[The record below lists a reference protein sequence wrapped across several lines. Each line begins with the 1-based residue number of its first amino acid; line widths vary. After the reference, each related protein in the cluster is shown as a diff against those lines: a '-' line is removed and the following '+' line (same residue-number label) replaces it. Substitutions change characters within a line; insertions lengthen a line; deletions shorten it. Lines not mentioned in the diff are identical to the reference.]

1 MKKLEKQQLD
11 LRFLQANMRTQI
23 LQSGWLPLLFATFL
37 FYYLIMK
44 KRKSSIKKL
53 KRKKKRRSSSELHK
67 VLPTLKL
74 VEDKKTEKKEIK
86 TISEQSQDE
95 LEPIISTPITSPMSD
110 E

>member
-1 MKKLEKQQLD
+1 MQT
-11 LRFLQANMRTQI
+11 AT
-23 LQSGWLPLLFATFL
+23 LQSAWLAHLSAIFL

-53 KRKKKRRSSSELHK
+53 KRKKKRRSSAELHK
-67 VLPTLKL
+67 VLPILTL
-74 VEDKKTEKKEIK
+74 VEDKKPEKKEIK
-86 TISEQSQDE
+86 TVSEQSQDE